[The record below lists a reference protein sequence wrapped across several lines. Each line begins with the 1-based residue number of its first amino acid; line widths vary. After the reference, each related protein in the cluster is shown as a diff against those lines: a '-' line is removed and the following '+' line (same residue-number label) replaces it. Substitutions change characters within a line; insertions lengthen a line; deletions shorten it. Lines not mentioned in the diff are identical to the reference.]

1 MRKMDE
7 IVQMVIVGAL
17 TGAFIGGI
25 VIGGGM
31 DGALWGGLALAVGLA
46 LIVWPLQDRPSVL
59 SRVKYGA
66 AAFLPG
72 MLVGGSQWVSLGAI
86 GAVAGGMASSVL
98 FAILFHNM
106 IVRHEEQGRYVRTL
120 FHYLWL
126 FFGGSTVTFLALN
139 AIGVAERSFPWQ
151 SWVRSAPLAVL
162 MAIII
167 ALALGGCVVCASWHK
182 RRTETWRQAWA
193 AARRGGAVL
202 LLAAGVSVVVVSLL
216 HFGFLSVHTAVRWI
230 GPLGS
235 YALGWGV
242 PCSFGYLL
250 AANRYRPV
258 LGSALAIAGAVFV
271 LIVGISVF
279 PMLLLPGSGLMWAG
293 LVTGLVM
300 MVLAV
305 LSIIKPDSH
314 VVLGSFLIL
323 TSILSF
329 IGAAGGLIIGGVIGL
344 LGGAL
349 VAGWNG
355 QKEQSADSD
364 YPSSTPPL
372 PPHSPTMTG

>member
-72 MLVGGSQWVSLGAI
+72 MLVGGSQWVLLGAI

-193 AARRGGAVL
+193 AARRGEQCC
-202 LLAAGVSVVVVSLL
+202 
-216 HFGFLSVHTAVRWI
+216 FW
-230 GPLGS
+230 PLGLAWS
-235 YALGWGV
+235 
-242 PCSFGYLL
+242 SFRFSTSVFCLSIQLSG
-250 AANRYRPV
+250 
-258 LGSALAIAGAVFV
+258 GSARLVRTPSAGGFR
-271 LIVGISVF
+271 
-279 PMLLLPGSGLMWAG
+279 
-293 LVTGLVM
+293 
-300 MVLAV
+300 V
-305 LSIIKPDSH
+305 LSAICSLPI
-314 VVLGSFLIL
+314 
-323 TSILSF
+323 
-329 IGAAGGLIIGGVIGL
+329 AIGL
-344 LGGAL
+344 CWARRWRSQGRCL
-349 VAGWNG
+349 
-355 QKEQSADSD
+355 
-364 YPSSTPPL
+364 Y
-372 PPHSPTMTG
+372 